1 MAEWMFIFEVSKRA
15 IFLLNNASECTSIFN
30 QKSNN
35 KQDKE
40 RYFLDHKP
48 HFPSHYGASK
58 HTKENQE
65 IAVLLSPFLEIKF
78 NGKFSNCSRKYQ
90 MIGSFQIL
98 WQVYWLDFRLWGW
111 KFSNWNHTIAYIVKR
126 QSFVRCKMNVIN
138 MMLLFQYII
147 QSWKMHW
154 TRWKQGDD

>member
-1 MAEWMFIFEVSKRA
+1 MNKNEQATLLTYVDTGQRVSFIINLLFCSNRTMAEWMFIFEVSKRA

-98 WQVYWLDFRLWGW
+98 WQVYWLDFAVEN
-111 KFSNWNHTIAYIVKR
+111 SQIEITP
-126 QSFVRCKMNVIN
+126 
-138 MMLLFQYII
+138 
-147 QSWKMHW
+147 
-154 TRWKQGDD
+154 